1 MMKILSDK
9 IFKASS
15 LLFACMMFGNV
26 ANFLYQAYMS
36 RVLSTEEFGMLN
48 ALLSLGVIVSL
59 PIQTLHTIVANVTS
73 HLKAKEAYHYISRLF
88 YKLLFRVSIVGTC
101 GIVIFTLFSGYLQN
115 FLKISSIYP
124 LLIVGLLILLGFL
137 LSVNLGILQGL
148 QSFNYFGIFSG
159 ISGLLKLVFGA
170 LLVYLGLGVEGAIG
184 GIVLGSFIVFLSS
197 ATILRLTLAKFK
209 PPNPVKEEEVYVS
222 GSFSYSVPVLIALLC
237 FTSLTNID
245 LILVKHFFP
254 PEEAGNYAVAAVLGK
269 AILFLPA
276 AIVLAMFPLVS
287 ESHALNTNSYII
299 LKKSVVLAGTLSCL
313 GLQAYL
319 FFPELLVTILMGAKH
334 ASTAPLVRFYGLAM
348 LPFAF
353 INIFMYYN
361 LATHEM
367 KFLYTLVA
375 GSLLEILLIYMYHD
389 SLRQVIYLLIVV
401 GCTLLIPNAWLIWAD
416 VPEDT
421 SGGVYL
427 RGGTELEEVTQK
439 NSQPKDPV
447 RNEF

>member
-1 MMKILSDK
+1 MRNILSDK

-59 PIQTLHTIVANVTS
+59 PIQTLHTIVANATS
-73 HLKAKEAYHYISRLF
+73 HLKAKEAHHHISKLF
-88 YKLLFRVSIVGTC
+88 YKLLFKVSIVGTC
-101 GIVIFTLFSGYLQN
+101 GIIIFTLLSGYLQN
-115 FLKISSIYP
+115 FLNISSIYP

-197 ATILRLTLAKFK
+197 ATILRLTLVKFK
-209 PPNPVKEEEVYVS
+209 SPNPIKEEEVYIS

-245 LILVKHFFP
+245 LILVRHFFP
-254 PEEAGNYAVAAVLGK
+254 PEEAGDYAVAAVLGK
-269 AILFLPA
+269 AILFLPG
-276 AIVLAMFPLVS
+276 AIVLAMFPMAA
-287 ESHALNTNSYII
+287 ESHALKADSYHF
-299 LKKSVVLAGTLSCL
+299 LKKSLAFASLLSGTGVLAYILV
-313 GLQAYL
+313 
-319 FFPELLVTILMGAKH
+319 PELLVTTLMGAKH
-334 ASTAPLVRFYGLAM
+334 ASTAHLVRYYGIAM
-348 LPFAF
+348 FPFVF
-353 INIFMYYN
+353 INIFMFFN
-361 LATHEM
+361 LATHRLR
-367 KFLYTLVA
+367 FLYALIV
-375 GSLLEILLIYMYHD
+375 GSLAEILLIYAFLS
-389 SLRQVIYLLIVV
+389 SLQQVIYILISISSTILVV
-401 GCTLLIPNAWLIWAD
+401 NAFLIWIDMKENNFNETSLHTAD
-416 VPEDT
+416 VKD
-421 SGGVYL
+421 V
-427 RGGTELEEVTQK
+427 EL
-439 NSQPKDPV
+439 
-447 RNEF
+447 